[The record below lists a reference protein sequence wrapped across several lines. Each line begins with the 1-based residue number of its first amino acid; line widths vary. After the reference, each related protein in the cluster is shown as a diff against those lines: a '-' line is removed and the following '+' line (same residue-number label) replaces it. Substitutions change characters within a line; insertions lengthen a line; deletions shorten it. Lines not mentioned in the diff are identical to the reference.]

1 MCTCVYTT
9 VYPRV
14 YYCVHVGTQLRSQYI
29 PSRPLSYVCYSELT
43 PRCSREMLRDPWT
56 YNNGSRS
63 QREKDPQRDYAS
75 ALPQRRYT
83 YLNVNWYEV
92 QCPPPYPICLLL
104 WVSYDGVHS
113 RVYALCWQG
122 ERQRRSEGRV
132 RRGANSPLTSLW
144 GIVSAGSS
152 IVHS

>member
-1 MCTCVYTT
+1 MCTRVYTT

-14 YYCVHVGTQLRSQYI
+14 YYCIHACTRLRSQYI
-29 PSRPLSYVCYSELT
+29 PSRPLSYVCSSELT
-43 PRCSREMLRDPWT
+43 PRCSRETLMNLWT

-63 QREKDPQRDYAS
+63 QREKVPQRDYAP
-75 ALPQRRYT
+75 ALPQRLYT

-92 QCPPPYPICLLL
+92 QCPPYPIYLLL
-104 WVSYDGVHS
+104 WISYDGVHS

-122 ERQRRSEGRV
+122 GRQRRSEGRV
-132 RRGANSPLTSLW
+132 RRGANSPHTSVW
-144 GIVSAGSS
+144 GIGSAGSS